1 MPSHAIRMAMQPAGS
16 ACRILRGLELVLLYA
31 VLPAGLTAL
40 RATILP
46 HLPVIPVL
54 WLVALPASIWLAASG
69 LSRRELCGSRADLR
83 HLPLLLPG
91 ALLAAG
97 PLAALLYALAPE
109 ALLALPRH
117 RPCLWFIVMVCYPVL
132 SVFPQGIIYRAF
144 FYRRF
149 GGLFKSAQARRL
161 VAALCFS
168 FSHVFFLNV
177 WALALTFIGGLIFC
191 HVYER
196 TGSAFLSS
204 AAHALYGDLV
214 FTLGYGIFLY
224 HGTLA
229 MLG

>member
-1 MPSHAIRMAMQPAGS
+1 MSASAVQIPMQPVS
-16 ACRILRGLELVLLYA
+16 SSCRIVRGLELALLYIA
-31 VLPAGLTAL
+31 LPAGLTAL
-40 RATILP
+40 RATVWP
-46 HLPVIPVL
+46 RLPVIPVL
-54 WLVALPASIWLAASG
+54 WVVALPVSIWLAANG
-69 LSRRELCGSRADLR
+69 LTRRELYGSRADLR
-83 HLPLLLPG
+83 HLPRLLLG
-91 ALLAAG
+91 ALLAAV
-97 PLAALLYALAPE
+97 PLAALLYAIAPD
-109 ALLALPRH
+109 ALLALPRA
-117 RPCLWFIVMVCYPVL
+117 RPHLWLIVMVFYPVL

-149 GGLFKSAQARRL
+149 GGLFRSAQTRRL

-168 FSHVFFLNV
+168 FSHIFFLNV

-196 TGSAFLSS
+196 TGSVFLSS
-204 AAHALYGDLV
+204 ATHALYGDLV